1 MQGDVTTGAGKV
13 AGDLCT
19 HAACGAGNEDTF
31 GVFGQKE
38 PMRDTGS
45 GFVTHSPDRRKFSL
59 PPPDLEAAA
68 HSAAL
73 RGRILARIAAAGGSI
88 SFADYLEAVLYTPGL
103 GYYMAGQRRFG
114 PDGDFVTAPE
124 MGPVLATVLAR
135 WLEDYRN
142 LGDGIL
148 EFGGGSGALA
158 RQLRAILPS
167 TPYAFLDRSADLVA
181 QQAKAL
187 PEGRVLQDLPEAW
200 RGVFLAHEVLDA
212 LPFLAVEWDGERLWE
227 RRVAM
232 QGDDFCW
239 TLAPLAAEHAAT
251 LRPYAE
257 HWPAPYQTEIRPLA
271 EAWLAA
277 AAASLAEGALVLID
291 YGQESSE
298 YYHPQRRQGSLRA
311 YYRHRVLDDPFFL
324 PGLCDL
330 TAHVDFGAL
339 RRAAARLGLR
349 ERWYGPLAR
358 FLVEGGLA
366 ELYPGLAA
374 GRDGRGL
381 LALNNEIKRL
391 TLPQEMGESFKVL
404 LLEKTLLK

>member
-1 MQGDVTTGAGKV
+1 MQ
-13 AGDLCT
+13 
-19 HAACGAGNEDTF
+19 
-31 GVFGQKE
+31 
-38 PMRDTGS
+38 
-45 GFVTHSPDRRKFSL
+45 
-59 PPPDLEAAA
+59 
-68 HSAAL
+68 
-73 RGRILARIAAAGGSI
+73 
-88 SFADYLEAVLYTPGL
+88 
-103 GYYMAGQRRFG
+103 
-114 PDGDFVTAPE
+114 
-124 MGPVLATVLAR
+124 
-135 WLEDYRN
+135 
-142 LGDGIL
+142 
-148 EFGGGSGALA
+148 
-158 RQLRAILPS
+158 
-167 TPYAFLDRSADLVA
+167 
-181 QQAKAL
+181 
-187 PEGRVLQDLPEAW
+187 
-200 RGVFLAHEVLDA
+200 
-212 LPFLAVEWDGERLWE
+212 
-227 RRVAM
+227 